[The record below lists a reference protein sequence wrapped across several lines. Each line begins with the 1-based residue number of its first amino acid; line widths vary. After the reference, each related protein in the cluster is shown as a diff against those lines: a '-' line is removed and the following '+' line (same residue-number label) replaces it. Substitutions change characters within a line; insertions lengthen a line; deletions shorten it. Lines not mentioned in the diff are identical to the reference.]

1 MSQEVLEA
9 LIHNRQRFLAF
20 LIPRV
25 GSTDA
30 AEELLQAALLKGMEN
45 EGALR
50 DEERAVAW
58 FYRLLRNALIDRHR
72 REAREGSA
80 LSGLANEVPLS
91 TEDTKELEQT
101 VCDCVTALTTTLK
114 PEYES
119 ILRKVDLEGQPVSDF
134 AAAAG
139 ITPGNAKVRLHRARQ
154 ALGRRLEQSCGPTC
168 CRQGCANCMC
178 EPTSRARV

>member
-1 MSQEVLEA
+1 MSPEVLET

-25 GSTDA
+25 GGTEV
-30 AEELLQAALLKGMEN
+30 AEEVLQAALLKGMES
-45 EGALR
+45 EGDLR
-50 DEERAVAW
+50 HEERAVAW

-80 LSGLANEVPLS
+80 LSGLAKEVPLS
-91 TEDTKELEQT
+91 TEDAEDLEQT
-101 VCDCVTALTTTLK
+101 VCACLTALTTTLK

-119 ILRKVDLEGQPVSDF
+119 ILRGVDLEGQSLADF

-168 CRQGCANCMC
+168 CREGCANCMC
-178 EPTSRARV
+178 EPT